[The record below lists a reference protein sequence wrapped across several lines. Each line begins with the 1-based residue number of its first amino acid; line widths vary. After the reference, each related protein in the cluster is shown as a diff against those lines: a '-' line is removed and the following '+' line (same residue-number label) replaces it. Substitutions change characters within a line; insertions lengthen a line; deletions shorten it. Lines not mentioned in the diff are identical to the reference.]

1 MQGFGSRKSLDGSV
15 DSKGSTPVSKSNP
28 IEEALL
34 GYLNK
39 QAKEDDVV
47 ERASE
52 EVVERKIFSWME
64 SNMMELEELVSHS
77 NITNLEDVAILK
89 DFGVHLIVNLYC
101 IRGKN
106 FCAYHQDCSL

>member
-1 MQGFGSRKSLDGSV
+1 MLCEVNILVRTGYRACSSNELGSRKSLDGSV
-15 DSKGSTPVSKSNP
+15 DSKGSTPVSKSIP

-52 EVVERKIFSWME
+52 EVVERKIFS
-64 SNMMELEELVSHS
+64 
-77 NITNLEDVAILK
+77 
-89 DFGVHLIVNLYC
+89 
-101 IRGKN
+101 
-106 FCAYHQDCSL
+106 